1 MRNHLKHFLLLAV
14 LTICFTATAVA
25 QGTVKGKVVDAE
37 NNEPLIGATVSVSGT
52 TLGTVTDI
60 DGNFVLKL
68 TSSKATLEF
77 KYLGYQDKTMKVTQ
91 KGNVDLGTIALSLD
105 AKTLGDVVITS
116 SIAVARKT
124 PVAVTTLAPEFIE
137 EKLREGKNVSFLTI
151 GDPYVYSTYI
161 HMLKHM
167 EERGFHVETVPGIT
181 SFCAAASLVDRT
193 LVVGDNPLMILPA
206 TRVKDIK
213 DEKYVVIMKVYKNEE
228 TVVDFLEEKGFDYVY
243 VSRAGREGQLIL
255 TDKEEIKNARDY
267 MALILASRE

>member
-1 MRNHLKHFLLLAV
+1 MKSALYGIGVGPGDKEL
-14 LTICFTATAVA
+14 LTIKAVRA
-25 QGTVKGKVVDAE
+25 IE
-37 NNEPLIGATVSVSGT
+37 NS
-52 TLGTVTDI
+52 
-60 DGNFVLKL
+60 
-68 TSSKATLEF
+68 
-77 KYLGYQDKTMKVTQ
+77 
-91 KGNVDLGTIALSLD
+91 
-105 AKTLGDVVITS
+105 DVVIAPS
-116 SIAVARKT
+116 ALEGGESIALETAKEYIKAGTEVVIKHFPMGKKNRVEKAKECY
-124 PVAVTTLAPEFIE
+124 EFIE

-151 GDPYVYSTYI
+151 GDPYV

-167 EERGFHVETVPGIT
+167 KERGFHVETVPGIT

>member
-1 MRNHLKHFLLLAV
+1 MKSALYGIGVGPGDKEL
-14 LTICFTATAVA
+14 LTIKAVRA
-25 QGTVKGKVVDAE
+25 IE
-37 NNEPLIGATVSVSGT
+37 NS
-52 TLGTVTDI
+52 
-60 DGNFVLKL
+60 
-68 TSSKATLEF
+68 
-77 KYLGYQDKTMKVTQ
+77 
-91 KGNVDLGTIALSLD
+91 
-105 AKTLGDVVITS
+105 DVVIAPS
-116 SIAVARKT
+116 ALEGGESIALETAKEYIKAGTEVVIKHFPMGKKNRVEKAKECY
-124 PVAVTTLAPEFIE
+124 EFIE

-151 GDPYVYSTYI
+151 GDPYVYSNYI

>member
-1 MRNHLKHFLLLAV
+1 MKSMLYGIGVGPGDKELLTVKAVRAIENSGVVVAPSAMDGGESIALETAREYIKEGTEVVIKHFPM
-14 LTICFTATAVA
+14 
-25 QGTVKGKVVDAE
+25 GKKNRIE
-37 NNEPLIGATVSVSGT
+37 
-52 TLGTVTDI
+52 
-60 DGNFVLKL
+60 
-68 TSSKATLEF
+68 KAKEA
-77 KYLGYQDKTMKVTQ
+77 YD
-91 KGNVDLGTIALSLD
+91 
-105 AKTLGDVVITS
+105 
-116 SIAVARKT
+116 
-124 PVAVTTLAPEFIE
+124 FIE
-137 EKLREGKNVSFLTI
+137 EKLKEGKNVSFLTI

-213 DEKYVVIMKVYKNEE
+213 DEKYVVIMKVYKHEE

-255 TDKEEIKNARDY
+255 TDKEEIKQARDY
-267 MALILASRE
+267 MSLILASRE

>member
-1 MRNHLKHFLLLAV
+1 MKSALYGIGVGPGDKEL
-14 LTICFTATAVA
+14 LTIKAVRA
-25 QGTVKGKVVDAE
+25 IE
-37 NNEPLIGATVSVSGT
+37 NS
-52 TLGTVTDI
+52 
-60 DGNFVLKL
+60 
-68 TSSKATLEF
+68 
-77 KYLGYQDKTMKVTQ
+77 
-91 KGNVDLGTIALSLD
+91 
-105 AKTLGDVVITS
+105 DVVIAPS
-116 SIAVARKT
+116 ALEGGESIALETAKEYIKAGTEVVIKHFPMGKKNRVEKAKECY
-124 PVAVTTLAPEFIE
+124 EFIE

-151 GDPYVYSTYI
+151 GDPYVDSTYI

-167 EERGFHVETVPGIT
+167 KERGFHVETVPGIT